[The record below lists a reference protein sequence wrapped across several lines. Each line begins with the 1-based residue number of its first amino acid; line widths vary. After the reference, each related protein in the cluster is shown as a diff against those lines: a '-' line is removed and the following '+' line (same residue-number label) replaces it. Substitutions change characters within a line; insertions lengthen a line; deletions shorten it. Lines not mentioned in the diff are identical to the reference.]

1 MKKERNNNLFDKKQ
15 KYIIDQEKRK
25 LSCKV
30 VPNVHDVRGTHEDLL
45 EHEEKLDSQ
54 RAEEIS
60 ISSAKTFGF
69 MDWLKSLIFR
79 K

>member
-1 MKKERNNNLFDKKQ
+1 MKKKRNNNLFDKKQ
-15 KYIIDQEKRK
+15 KYIVDQQKRK

-30 VPNVHDVRGTHEDLL
+30 VPAVRDTHDDFWEY
-45 EHEEKLDSQ
+45 EEQLGDQ

>member
-1 MKKERNNNLFDKKQ
+1 MKKKRNNNLFDKKQ

-25 LSCKV
+25 LSCKI
-30 VPNVHDVRGTHEDLL
+30 VPAVRDTHDDFWEYEDQLSSL
-45 EHEEKLDSQ
+45 AKKV
-54 RAEEIS
+54 S
-60 ISSAKTFGF
+60 ISSKKTFGF